1 MFSIFCDHGEM
12 LPGEEYAGLADWSV
26 VVVSVC
32 PSLPSK
38 VLNDERNVS
47 EYFHSCCIVVVCGD
61 ICFDCNRLFI
71 FLSEHVLSYLRIPTG
86 VLFLALVSLNSDLLI
101 FNLQERWFVL
111 RTERIFSSYLRFCSL
126 ISSSLSL
133 ITHHSHPQNGDNITS
148 ETNLRLS
155 SLISSSLSSP
165 PSSSISCIFLSKLS
179 CNVVGQ
185 WKS

>member
-1 MFSIFCDHGEM
+1 MFSIFCDHVEI

-47 EYFHSCCIVVVCGD
+47 EYFHSCCIVVVCGN

-86 VLFLALVSLNSDLLI
+86 ILFLALVSLNSDLLI
-101 FNLQERWFVL
+101 FNLQDC
-111 RTERIFSSYLRFCSL
+111 FSSERGEYFHQTCAWALWSPHHSRNHSHNIFIKPALKLLDLL
-126 ISSSLSL
+126 ITLVISLS
-133 ITHHSHPQNGDNITS
+133 
-148 ETNLRLS
+148 
-155 SLISSSLSSP
+155 
-165 PSSSISCIFLSKLS
+165 
-179 CNVVGQ
+179 
-185 WKS
+185 